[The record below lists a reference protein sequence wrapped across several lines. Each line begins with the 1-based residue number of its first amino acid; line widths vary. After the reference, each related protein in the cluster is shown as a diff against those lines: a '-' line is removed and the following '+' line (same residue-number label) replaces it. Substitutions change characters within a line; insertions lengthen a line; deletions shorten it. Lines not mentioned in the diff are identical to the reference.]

1 MRDVGYSE
9 PSSFARR
16 PKHFSSFIFQAIV
29 REDGA
34 GRQIDLSH
42 VEIARRHHVGTE
54 TSGEIFVLEY
64 GPTLRVIGFALGVS
78 EIEYVSRTVT

>member
-1 MRDVGYSE
+1 MSDIPNLALLRGGPNTS
-9 PSSFARR
+9 R
-16 PKHFSSFIFQAIV
+16 PAFQAIV

-54 TSGEIFVLEY
+54 TSGEIFALEY